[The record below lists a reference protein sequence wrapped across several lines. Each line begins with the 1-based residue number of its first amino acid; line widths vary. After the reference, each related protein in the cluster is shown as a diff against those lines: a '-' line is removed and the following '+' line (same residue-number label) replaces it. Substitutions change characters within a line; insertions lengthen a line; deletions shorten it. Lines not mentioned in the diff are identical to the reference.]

1 MRVNVKMRI
10 EHENEISLRKAVA
23 DLLSSDFIWNS
34 LFYMIFLVHPP
45 L

>member
-34 LFYMIFLVHPP
+34 LFYMIFLAHPP